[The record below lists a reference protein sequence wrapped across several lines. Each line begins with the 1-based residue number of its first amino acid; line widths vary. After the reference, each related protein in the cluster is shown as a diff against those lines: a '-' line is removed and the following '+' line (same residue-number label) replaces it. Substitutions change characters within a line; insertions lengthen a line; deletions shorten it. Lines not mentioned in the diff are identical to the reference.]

1 MFNGFS
7 LKAKMLAAFTSIA
20 MVLVLVGG
28 VGFYFL
34 KDVSTKY
41 SHIGRVNLPR
51 QDQLGTM
58 KFLATDLVRY
68 VIRAETAATPEAL
81 KGFLDGIQKDREL
94 YKDVDLAY
102 NAIPFVEGEQA
113 LYESQNR
120 EWKSL
125 SDTVMQIAAI
135 LESRKPEDRAKIEE
149 LDKLMLKNRNAHFA
163 GISALD
169 AFQDAEA
176 KKWTGWAEEA
186 ASLATLLSLSFV
198 LGGVLFA
205 LLIGYFFSNTLSNA
219 LREVGGKID
228 EAANATSSASSELS
242 GAAQQLSAGATEG
255 AASLEETVASL
266 EELTSMVKM
275 NADNAREAEGL
286 SLTSRRSAEEGEVEI
301 RKLVASVTDVAKS
314 SKEIEEII
322 NVIDDIAFQT
332 NLLALN
338 AAVEAARAGEQGKGF
353 AVVAEAVRNLAQR
366 SASAA
371 KDITK
376 LIKDSVAKTEGGVK
390 IADQSGVLL
399 REIVISVKKVADL
412 NTEIST
418 ASQQQSDGL
427 NQISKAMNQLDQV
440 TQSNAASAE
449 EAAASSEQMS
459 SQAVTLQSQ
468 VKDLTAIIEGNN
480 SSSSGRP
487 QRKAK
492 VQSHAKSQAHHKT
505 GTLSSISQKRPS
517 AMSKKN
523 RNSENIIPFESDSSD
538 MGKVGTTDGF

>member
-1 MFNGFS
+1 MFKGFS
-7 LKAKMLAAFTSIA
+7 LKAKMLAAFISVA

-34 KDVSTKY
+34 RDVSAKY
-41 SHIGRVNLPR
+41 SHIGKVNLPR

-58 KFLATDLVRY
+58 KFLATDAVRY
-68 VIRAETAATPEAL
+68 VIRAETAETPEAL
-81 KGFLDGIQKDREL
+81 KGFLDGLQRDREL
-94 YKDVDLAY
+94 YKEVDQAY

-113 LYESQNR
+113 LYDAQNQN
-120 EWKSL
+120 WKAL
-125 SDTVMQIAAI
+125 SETVMQIAAI
-135 LESRKPEDRAKIEE
+135 LENKKPEDKAKIEE
-149 LDKLMLKNRNAHFA
+149 LDKLMLKNRNAHFS

-169 AFQDAEA
+169 TFQDNEA
-176 KKWTGWAEEA
+176 KKWTGLAEDA
-186 ASLATLLSLSFV
+186 ASLATTLSLIFV

-205 LLIGYFFSNTLSNA
+205 LLIGYFFSNTLASA

-228 EAANATSSASSELS
+228 EAAGATSSASSELS
-242 GAAQQLSAGATEG
+242 SAAQQLSAGATEG
-255 AASLEETVASL
+255 AASLEQTVASL

-390 IADQSGVLL
+390 IADQSGILL
-399 REIVISVKKVADL
+399 KEIVISVKKVADL

-459 SQAVTLQSQ
+459 SQAITLQKQ
-468 VKDLTAIIEGNN
+468 VKDLTAIIEGENG
-480 SSSSGRP
+480 SSSTHRGTP
-487 QRKAK
+487 RKAK
-492 VQSHAKSQAHHKT
+492 VQNHTKTSPHHKM
-505 GTLSSISQKRPS
+505 GTVASLPQKRRAGAS
-517 AMSKKN
+517 
-523 RNSENIIPFESDSSD
+523 RNSENVIPFESDSSD